1 MESVVGLPSR
11 LAQCAGHGNLIYNE
25 RAKAMKKPNDVLLD
39 RFEGS
44 INRLKLE
51 YDIFF
56 NGGTDLLPQRTHD
69 SVNMELRR
77 LFNVQSLTYAQ
88 SFRLNSLA
96 DRLSTLNDTWQRNLR
111 LLEEGR
117 KTRGGR

>member
-1 MESVVGLPSR
+1 
-11 LAQCAGHGNLIYNE
+11 
-25 RAKAMKKPNDVLLD
+25 MKKPNDVLLD
-39 RFEGS
+39 HFEES
-44 INRLKLE
+44 IKRLKIE

-56 NGGTDLLPQRTHD
+56 NGGTDLLPQKTHD
-69 SVNMELRR
+69 GVNLELRR
-77 LFNVQSLTYAQ
+77 LFNVQSFNYAQ

-96 DRLSTLNDTWQRNLR
+96 GRLNTLNDTWKRNLR

>member
-1 MESVVGLPSR
+1 
-11 LAQCAGHGNLIYNE
+11 
-25 RAKAMKKPNDVLLD
+25 MKKPNDVLLD